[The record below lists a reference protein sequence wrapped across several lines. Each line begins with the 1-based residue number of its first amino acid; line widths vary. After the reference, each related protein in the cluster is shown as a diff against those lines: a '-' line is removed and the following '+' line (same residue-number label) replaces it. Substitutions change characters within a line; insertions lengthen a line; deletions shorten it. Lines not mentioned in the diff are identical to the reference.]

1 MQACLHTCLSKGGI
15 LEHAGPWWTLHCQ
28 LLHVL
33 LGYM

>member
-1 MQACLHTCLSKGGI
+1 MQACLHTCLSKGGT
-15 LEHAGPWWTLHCQ
+15 LEHAGPQWTLHCQ